1 MQAFSNI
8 LRFVLCILI
17 QMLLFNRLWL
27 FGVCHPYIYILF
39 LLSLPIRIP
48 RWVEMLIG
56 AATGLV
62 MDCICSSPGVHMAA
76 CTLISFFRPMMVKA
90 LVQEPDR
97 VVQDISSAVIGRTE
111 YLKLIVLI
119 ILIHHTAV
127 FMLDAW
133 SLAAMWITLLRI
145 VLSSALTFLLI
156 FAYDRLR
163 YA

>member
-8 LRFVLCILI
+8 VRFVVCILL

-27 FGVCHPYIYILF
+27 FGICHPYVYILC
-39 LLSLPIRIP
+39 LLTLPIQVP
-48 RWVEMLIG
+48 RWAEMLIG
-56 AATGLV
+56 AATGLI

-76 CTLISFFRPMMVKA
+76 CTLVAYLRPMMIKA

-97 VVQDISSAVIGRTE
+97 VVQDISSAVIGKTE
-111 YLKLIVLI
+111 YLKLLVLLT
-119 ILIHHTAV
+119 LIHHTAV

-133 SLAAMWITLLRI
+133 SLAAWWLTLIRI
-145 VLSSALTFLLI
+145 VCSSALTILLLL
-156 FAYDRLR
+156 AYDRLR